1 MASGRLRL
9 QLLGFLLDLLAVVLH
24 PQDFALDLLRS
35 LFAPLDRHQIGAD
48 PLLVTAGIASPV
60 ESRAQVARCIVQIR

>member
-9 QLLGFLLDLLAVVLH
+9 QLLGFLLDLLAVFLH

-48 PLLVTAGIASPV
+48 PLLVTGIASPV
-60 ESRAQVARCIVQIR
+60 ESRVQVARGIVQIR